1 MTYTINGKSFRGMLD
16 YGIINLLNNRDEVNA
31 LNVFPVPDGDT
42 GTNMVLT
49 LKNGFAAMEDG
60 NKLSENAKKF
70 AQAIVYG
77 ARGNSGVILSQFFKG
92 FAECFCALDEADAFA
107 FCIALKKG
115 VKCAYG
121 AVSNPAEGTILTV
134 MRESCE
140 YTTKKISKGK
150 IETIDEIFESL
161 LKKAKSSLEKT
172 PELLPILKS
181 AGVVD
186 SGGAGLVYIFEGIQK
201 YLNGEKLELRVSSG
215 DAPQASLIDY
225 SLYNEESVFDFG
237 YCTELLL
244 QILKG
249 KKRFSY
255 QSFVEKLSDL
265 GDSIVTSFNDGKV
278 KIHIHTKEPEE
289 VFALC
294 HKYGEFLTV
303 KVENMSVQ
311 HNELQENKPHAGIS
325 VYQDAPKG
333 SFSVLCVAHDSS
345 MKDCFIN
352 MGADIVILG
361 DRLCP
366 PSASDFVEAFE
377 KATTKTIFVFSNG
390 QNTYLS
396 AVQASKLYNKA
407 RIIVINSKSD
417 TECYS
422 CLPMIDFSE
431 NDHDAVEE
439 AINEII
445 SNIQTVTVSVSV
457 KESVFD
463 GQEIKTGELFAFTGE
478 KLLSVGNQHKEV
490 ACEAIKKVMDEGER
504 DVITLFVSSSV
515 PSTVL
520 DEISEFVTESYL
532 YTELVTVETNDEFY
546 DIVISFE

>member
-1 MTYTINGKSFRGMLD
+1 MTYVINGKSFREMLD
-16 YGIINLLNNRDEVNA
+16 YGIKNLVNNRDEVNA

-49 LKNGFAAMEDG
+49 LQNGFAAMEEG
-60 NKLSENAKKF
+60 AKLSESAKKF

-115 VKCAYG
+115 VKCAYS

-140 YTTKKISKGK
+140 HTTKKISKGR
-150 IETIDEIFESL
+150 IETIDEIFASL
-161 LKKAKSSLEKT
+161 LKRAKSSLEKT

-186 SGGAGLVYIFEGIQK
+186 SGGAGLVYIFEGICK
-201 YLNGEKLELRVSSG
+201 YLNGETIELRIPSER
-215 DAPQASLIDY
+215 APEQVIDY
-225 SLYNEESVFDFG
+225 SLYNEDSVFDFG

-244 QILKG
+244 QVLKG
-249 KKRFSY
+249 KKRFNY
-255 QSFVEKLSDL
+255 ESFVEKLSTL
-265 GDSIVTSFNDGKV
+265 GDSIVTSYNDGKV

-289 VFALC
+289 VFSLG

-311 HNELQENKPHAGIS
+311 HNELKENKPHTGIS

-333 SFSVLCVAHDSS
+333 SFSVLCVAHDTS
-345 MKDCFIN
+345 MRDCFMD
-352 MGADIVILG
+352 MGADIVLLG

-377 KATTKTIFVFSNG
+377 KTTTKTIFVFSNG
-390 QNTYLS
+390 KNTYLS
-396 AVQASKLYNKA
+396 AVQASKLYSKSK
-407 RIIVINSKSD
+407 IVVINSKSD

-445 SNIQTVTVSVSV
+445 SNIKTVTVSVSV

-463 GQEIKTGELFAFTGE
+463 GQKINEGELFSFTGE
-478 KLLSVGNQHKEV
+478 KLLSVGSDHISVSK
-490 ACEAIKKVMDEGER
+490 EAIKKVMDEEER
-504 DVITLFVSSSV
+504 DVITLFVTDRLPSSV
-515 PSTVL
+515 I
-520 DEISEFVTESYL
+520 DEISEFVTESYM
-532 YTELVTVETNDEFY
+532 YTELVTVETKDEFY

>member
-1 MTYTINGKSFRGMLD
+1 MTYIINGQSFYNMLD
-16 YGIINLLNNRDEVNA
+16 YGIKNLTNSRDEVNA

-49 LKNGFAAMEDG
+49 LKNGFAAMDE
-60 NKLSENAKKF
+60 NAKLSENAKKF

-92 FAECFCALDEADAFA
+92 FSECFCALDEADAFA

-115 VKCAYG
+115 VKCAYS

-140 YTTKKISKGK
+140 HTAKKISSGR
-150 IETIDEIFESL
+150 IESVDDIFASL
-161 LKKAKSSLEKT
+161 LKRAKSSLEKT

-186 SGGAGLVYIFEGIQK
+186 SGGAGLVYVFEGICK
-201 YLNGEKLELRVSSG
+201 YLNGEKIELRNSEGHTREQV
-215 DAPQASLIDY
+215 IDY
-225 SLYNEESVFDFG
+225 SLYNEDSVFDFG

-249 KKRFSY
+249 KKRFNY
-255 QSFVEKLSDL
+255 ESFVEKLSEL
-265 GDSIVTSFNDGKV
+265 GDSIVTSYNDGKV
-278 KIHIHTKEPEE
+278 KIHIHTKTPED
-289 VFALC
+289 VFALG

-311 HNELQENKPHAGIS
+311 HNELKENKPHTGIS

-333 SFSVLCVAHDSS
+333 SFSVLCVAHDTS
-345 MKDCFIN
+345 MRDCFIE
-352 MGADIVILG
+352 MGADIVLLG

-366 PSASDFVEAFE
+366 PSSSDFLEAFK
-377 KATTKTIFVFSNG
+377 KAATKTIFVFSNG
-390 QNTYLS
+390 KNTYLS

-407 RIIVINSKSD
+407 RVIVINSKSD

-431 NDHDAVEE
+431 NDHDAVFES
-439 AINEII
+439 INEII
-445 SNIQTVTVSVSV
+445 SNIKTVTVSPSV
-457 KESVFD
+457 KDTVFD
-463 GQEIKTGELFAFTGE
+463 GQEIKMGELFAFTGE
-478 KLLSVGNQHKEV
+478 KLLSVGKERASV
-490 ACEAIKKVMDEGER
+490 ACEAIKNVMDEGER
-504 DVITLFVSSSV
+504 DVITLFISKNVSSA
-515 PSTVL
+515 TL
-520 DEISEFVTESYL
+520 DEISEFISENYI
-532 YTELVTVETNDEFY
+532 YTELVTVNTNDEFY

>member
-1 MTYTINGKSFRGMLD
+1 M
-16 YGIINLLNNRDEVNA
+16 
-31 LNVFPVPDGDT
+31 
-42 GTNMVLT
+42 
-49 LKNGFAAMEDG
+49 
-60 NKLSENAKKF
+60 
-70 AQAIVYG
+70 
-77 ARGNSGVILSQFFKG
+77 
-92 FAECFCALDEADAFA
+92 
-107 FCIALKKG
+107 CI
-115 VKCAYG
+115 
-121 AVSNPAEGTILTV
+121 
-134 MRESCE
+134 RR
-140 YTTKKISKGK
+140 GK

-215 DAPQASLIDY
+215 DTPQASLIDY

-311 HNELQENKPHAGIS
+311 HNELQENKPHTGIS

-390 QNTYLS
+390 KNTYLS
-396 AVQASKLYNKA
+396 AVQASKLYSKA

-478 KLLSVGNQHKEV
+478 KLLSVGNQHTEV

-520 DEISEFVTESYL
+520 DKISEFITESYL

>member
-1 MTYTINGKSFRGMLD
+1 MTYTINGKSFREMLN
-16 YGIINLLNNRDEVNA
+16 YGIINLTNNRDEVNA

-49 LKNGFAAMEDG
+49 LKNGCAAMEE
-60 NKLSENAKKF
+60 NAKLSENAKKF
-70 AQAIVYG
+70 AQAIIYG

-115 VKCAYG
+115 VKCAYS

-140 YTTKKISKGK
+140 YTTKKISKGRY
-150 IETIDEIFESL
+150 ETIDEIFSSL

-186 SGGAGLVYIFEGIQK
+186 SGGAGLVYIFEGICK
-201 YLNGEKLELRVSSG
+201 YLNGEKIELRASG
-215 DAPQASLIDY
+215 GEIAAAQLIDY
-225 SLYNEESVFDFG
+225 SLYNEDSVFDFG

-249 KKRFSY
+249 KKRFNY
-255 QSFVEKLSDL
+255 ESFVEKLSDL

-289 VFALC
+289 VFALG

-311 HNELQENKPHAGIS
+311 HNELKENKPHTGIS

-333 SFSVLCVAHDSS
+333 SFSVLCVAHDTS
-345 MKDCFIN
+345 MRDCFMN

-377 KATTKTIFVFSNG
+377 RTTTKTIFVFSNG
-390 QNTYLS
+390 KNTYLS
-396 AVQASKLYNKA
+396 AVQASKLYSKA
-407 RIIVINSKSD
+407 NVVVINSKSD

-431 NDHDAVEE
+431 NDHESVEE

-445 SNIQTVTVSVSV
+445 ANIKTVTVSVSV

-463 GQEIKTGELFAFTGE
+463 GQEIKMGELFAFTGE
-478 KLLSVGNQHKEV
+478 KLLSVGNDHVSV
-490 ACEAIKKVMDEGER
+490 ATKAIKNVMDDGER
-504 DVITLFVSSSV
+504 DVITLFVSPNVMSEAI
-515 PSTVL
+515 
-520 DEISEFVTESYL
+520 DEISAFINESYI